1 MSLTVLADR
10 QREPSDLACTGVGGV
25 ARIQSQGRSAL
36 HDVRPIAH
44 DDSMSIQVLIVY
56 HSQEGQTA
64 KVAERIATVLTDG
77 GAEVQRVMADDDP
90 SPDGF
95 DGVIV
100 GDSIHL
106 GRHSRSLRRWLNRHA
121 DTLDSLP
128 TALFQV
134 SLTSAHDDPEHTHE
148 AHQLLQ
154 RLLDG
159 TGLDPDIV
167 GLFAGALAYTR
178 YGWLKRRMMTRIA
191 ADQGDPTDTT
201 SDHEFTD
208 WNAVENFANDALT
221 MFTGTG
227 PDSS

>member
-1 MSLTVLADR
+1 MPD
-10 QREPSDLACTGVGGV
+10 PMG
-25 ARIQSQGRSAL
+25 
-36 HDVRPIAH
+36 H
-44 DDSMSIQVLIVY
+44 DDGMNTRILIVY
-56 HSQEGQTA
+56 HSEEGQTA
-64 KVAERIATVLTDG
+64 KIAERIATTLTEA
-77 GAEVQRVMADDDP
+77 GAEVQRVVAHDDP

-106 GRHSRSLRRWLNRHA
+106 GRHSRSLRRWLTHHA

-191 ADQGDPTDTT
+191 AGQGDPTDTT

-208 WNAVENFANDALT
+208 WKAVEDFANDALT
-221 MFTGTG
+221 LFAGAA
-227 PDSS
+227 PDSP

>member
-1 MSLTVLADR
+1 MD
-10 QREPSDLACTGVGGV
+10 
-25 ARIQSQGRSAL
+25 ARI
-36 HDVRPIAH
+36 
-44 DDSMSIQVLIVY
+44 LIVY
-56 HSQEGQTA
+56 HSEEGQTA
-64 KVAERIATVLTDG
+64 KIADRIATVLTEG
-77 GAEVQRVMADDDP
+77 GADVQRAIADDAP

-95 DGVIV
+95 NGVIV

-106 GRHSRSLRRWLNRHA
+106 GRHSRSLRRWLTRHA

-128 TALFQV
+128 IALFQV
-134 SLTSAHDDPEHTHE
+134 SLTSAHDDLEHAHE

-201 SDHEFTD
+201 TDHEFTD
-208 WNAVENFANDALT
+208 WQAVEDFANHALAL
-221 MFTGTG
+221 FTRLAPGS
-227 PDSS
+227 P